1 MQNIRDFLM
10 QKEKEIIDLTRK
22 LAEIESPSNDKQ
34 AVDGFAKFLGQELSL
49 LGAETKIIKQNEVG
63 NCLKAEWEGNQG
75 RILLLCHMDTVWP
88 IGEIAKRPIRQEGD
102 KISGPGVLDMKASIA
117 ILMSAF
123 KALKALRL
131 KPKKNVVAL
140 LNSDEEI
147 GSIASRKLIEEE
159 ASRSQA
165 VLCLEPSILGGAL
178 KTQRKGVGVFH
189 IKAKGKAAHAG
200 SGHQKGISAIEE
212 IARQIITIH
221 KLTDYEKGVTLNVG
235 VVKGGSR
242 SNVIAEEA
250 EAEIDLRFLNMQ
262 DGQKAADKILNLKPQ
277 LPGARIDINGGI
289 NRPPLTKTPQN
300 QKLYGRIKDIG
311 TSMGI
316 SIEEGLSGGG
326 SDASFT
332 SALGIATI
340 DGLGADGDG
349 CHALE
354 EYAVI
359 SSLAQ
364 RAALLAA
371 LFFNL

>member
-1 MQNIRDFLM
+1 MQNIKDFLM
-10 QKEKEIIDLTRK
+10 QKEDEIIDLTRK
-22 LAEIESPSNDKQ
+22 LAEMESPSNDKQ
-34 AVDGFAKFLGQELSL
+34 AVDRFADFLAQELRP
-49 LGAETKIIKQNEVG
+49 LGAETKIIEQKEVG
-63 NCLKAEWEGNQG
+63 NCLRAEWEGNEGQL
-75 RILLLCHMDTVWP
+75 LLLCHMDTVWP
-88 IGEIAKRPIRQEGD
+88 IGEVAKRPVRREGD
-102 KISGPGVLDMKASIA
+102 KLSGPGVLDMKASIA

-123 KALKALRL
+123 KAMKEIGL
-131 KPKKNVVAL
+131 KPKRRAVAL

-147 GSIASRKLIEEE
+147 GSIASRKIIEEE
-159 ASRSQA
+159 ASCSHA
-165 VLCLEPSILGGAL
+165 VLCMEPSMLGGAL

-212 IARQIITIH
+212 IAQQIIAIH

-235 VVKGGSR
+235 VVRGGSR

-262 DGQKAADKILNLKPQ
+262 DGQKVTDTILNLKPQ
-277 LPGARIDINGGI
+277 LRGAELEINGGI
-289 NRPPLTKTPQN
+289 NRPPLSKTPQN
-300 QKLYGRIKDIG
+300 QRLYKRIKEIG
-311 TSMGI
+311 ESMGFN
-316 SIEEGLSGGG
+316 IEEGLSGGG

-359 SSLAQ
+359 NSLPQ
-364 RAALLAA
+364 KAALLAA
-371 LFFNL
+371 LLINL

>member
-1 MQNIRDFLM
+1 MQNIIDFLM
-10 QKEKEIIDLTRK
+10 QKGDEIIDLTRK
-22 LAEIESPSNDKQ
+22 LAEMESPSNDKQ
-34 AVDGFAKFLGQELSL
+34 AVDRFADFLAKELRP
-49 LGAETKIIKQNEVG
+49 LGAKTKIIEQKKVG
-63 NCLKAEWEGNQG
+63 NCLRAEWEGNEGQL
-75 RILLLCHMDTVWP
+75 LLLCHMDTVWP
-88 IGEIAKRPIRQEGD
+88 IGEVAKRPVRREGD
-102 KISGPGVLDMKASIA
+102 KLNGPGVLDMKASIA

-123 KALKALRL
+123 KAMKEIGL
-131 KPKKNVVAL
+131 KPKKRVVAL

-159 ASRSQA
+159 ASCSHA
-165 VLCLEPSILGGAL
+165 VLCLEPSMLGGAL
-178 KTQRKGVGVFH
+178 KTQRKGVGVFQ
-189 IKAKGKAAHAG
+189 IKIKGKAAHAG

-212 IARQIITIH
+212 MAQQIIAIH

-262 DGQKAADKILNLKPQ
+262 DGQKVTDTILNLKPQ
-277 LPGARIDINGGI
+277 LPGAELKINGGI
-289 NRPPLTKTPQN
+289 NRPPLSKTPQN
-300 QKLYGRIKDIG
+300 QKLYKRIKEIG
-311 TSMGI
+311 KSMGLN
-316 SIEEGLSGGG
+316 IEEGLSGGG

-354 EYAVI
+354 EYAVT
-359 SSLAQ
+359 SSLPQ
-364 RAALLAA
+364 KAALLAA
-371 LFFNL
+371 LLINL